1 MRGESRNAASIV
13 SDVARVELMRA
24 LTVFDRALGALI
36 VASNTL
42 GSLLIVAMTF
52 AVVADVTGRYLF
64 NAPINGTAEMVT
76 MMVVVVLY
84 MQIAYTLR
92 TGRMTRS
99 DAFYT
104 RLVARRPVIGN
115 ALGLLFNVAG
125 VCLAVAIMIGAWP
138 KWLAAW
144 RSDYYIGVIDVFT
157 FPEWPLLLV
166 IFLGCGLTGLQ
177 FVMNALGN
185 LLSICGVEPRRLH
198 EQH

>member
-1 MRGESRNAASIV
+1 
-13 SDVARVELMRA
+13 
-24 LTVFDRALGALI
+24 
-36 VASNTL
+36 
-42 GSLLIVAMTF
+42 
-52 AVVADVTGRYLF
+52 
-64 NAPINGTAEMVT
+64 
-76 MMVVVVLY
+76 

-104 RLVARRPVIGN
+104 RLVERRPAIGN
-115 ALGLLFNVAG
+115 ALGFVFHVAG

-177 FVMNALGN
+177 FVMDAIGN

>member
-1 MRGESRNAASIV
+1 MRVFRI
-13 SDVARVELMRA
+13 
-24 LTVFDRALGALI
+24 FDRALGVLI

-42 GSLLIVAMTF
+42 GSLLIVGMTL
-52 AVVADVTGRYLF
+52 AVVADVTRRYVF
-64 NAPINGTAEMVT
+64 NSPINGTAEMVT
-76 MMVVVVLY
+76 MAVVVVLY

-99 DAFYT
+99 DAFFT
-104 RLVARRPVIGN
+104 RLLERRPMAGN
-115 ALGLLFNVAG
+115 ALGALFNLGGA
-125 VCLAVAIMIGAWP
+125 CLAAAIMIGAWP

-144 RSDYYIGVIDVFT
+144 QSDYYVGVIDVFT

-177 FVMNALGN
+177 FVVDAVCNVLT
-185 LLSICGVEPRRLH
+185 ICGVERPVQS